1 MTPEEKD
8 ELAACRRSEDEV
20 ALVER
25 LILAERERCAKVDFI
40 RIIWGVLKKHKKDQR
55 LALHDLHQMAIEL
68 AAAIRKEPTDDT
80 D

>member
-25 LILAERERCAKVDFI
+25 LVLAERERCAKVVRGKARTI
-40 RIIWGVLKKHKKDQR
+40 GIIMLYSEGEADR
-55 LALHDLHQMAIEL
+55 ASNEL
-68 AAAIRKEPTDDT
+68 AAAILEEPTDG
-80 D
+80 